1 MKDDLGATDD
11 EFAALQPHIE
21 AVMAAQRD
29 AMGGMRFGGGRR
41 NQNGGG
47 GGGGGEG
54 GGQQAPQSDV
64 QEKVADL
71 RTTLEKKDAS
81 ADEIKGKLDALR
93 AARAKAKETLTAAQA
108 DLKGLLTARQEAVL
122 VGYGMLE

>member
-1 MKDDLGATDD
+1 MMDQMKEDLGSTDD
-11 EFAALQPHIE
+11 EFAALQPKIE

-47 GGGGGEG
+47 GG
-54 GGQQAPQSDV
+54 QQGPQSDV

-71 RTTLEKKDAS
+71 RTTLENKDAS
-81 ADEIKGKLDALR
+81 ADEIKEKLDALR